1 MSLSR
6 VKKRDGRE
14 VPFEKKK
21 IEGAVARAQV
31 AVGESDTEFAGEV
44 ADVVEFAL
52 RRRHDA
58 STATRAVPTIEEI
71 QDLVEQALIELGR
84 ATVAKAYI
92 LYRDRRARLREAVQ
106 VRESAP
112 VRAPRGPTGTRVP
125 RVRMSS
131 GVEPWSKGRIVAAL
145 MNEADVPRETAVE
158 VAARVEERVFDSG
171 LVRIST
177 ALIRELVDNEL
188 IEMGLSQALRRQR
201 PVGLPRHDLRLILAD
216 PAEPS
221 SAGLEQTSVAS
232 IGAEILRRYTLDDVL
247 PEPLAEMHLRGDLW
261 LENVDAPGIAL
272 TRGLPCELYL
282 RGEAQPRAAFDLL
295 GDVAAQLLD
304 VSHGLVLED
313 VPALLQ
319 CLHKG
324 ARPARST
331 SSWLLALSALIRASG
346 KRIDLCLASSGPLI
360 RAASLR
366 TQGDEAEG
374 DAHAPAWLARLLEDL
389 HELDAA
395 AGPRVFID
403 GEDLLRLS
411 SGPLSQRA
419 IVDALLASGA
429 LVPAFGGEGERFV
442 GPGLARATGE
452 RGVIACYGAVAL
464 NLPRAAR
471 RAGAWREDQLFE
483 ELAHLVEGALDIA
496 VALQAFQRSHK
507 RRSSARASFAIAPVG
522 LCEALRWLADGE
534 LLPEQGGRVLAFLS
548 EAAQRFGA
556 ARGVAVVLTPY
567 FGARARARFAELDRE
582 LYPMVQPLLFGDA
595 QRGARERELP
605 YSEGFDLTTPDASSS
620 GSFGASHGAS
630 SALAAG
636 AALLLASQR
645 SGALHPPSILGASA
659 LGEFAPLAAWARL
672 ERQRS
677 RLRSGKHPLYALPPS
692 PSPARAQDELPYR
705 AEDADAFRPGVPDE
719 TLTRELEAL
728 LLPERS

>member
-21 IEGAVARAQV
+21 IEAAVARAQV
-31 AVGESDTEFAGEV
+31 AVGESDTDFAAEV
-44 ADVVEFAL
+44 ADIVELAL
-52 RRRHDA
+52 RRRHGT
-58 STATRAVPTIEEI
+58 STHGHGVPTIEEI

-92 LYRDRRARLREAVQ
+92 LYRDRRARLRTAVA
-106 VRESAP
+106 VRNPS
-112 VRAPRGPTGTRVP
+112 VVSRASSSRVP

-145 MNEADVPRETAVE
+145 MNEADVPRETAVD
-158 VAARVEERVFDSG
+158 VAARVEARVFDSG

-188 IEMGLSQALRRQR
+188 IEMGLAQALRRQR
-201 PVGLPRHDLRLILAD
+201 PVGLPRHDLRRILD
-216 PAEPS
+216 EPAELG
-221 SAGLEQTSVAS
+221 SAGFERTSVVS

-247 PEPLAEMHLRGDLW
+247 PETLAEMHLCGDLW
-261 LENVDAPGIAL
+261 LESVDAPELPL
-272 TRGLPCELYL
+272 TRALPSELYL
-282 RGEAQPRAAFDLL
+282 RGEPMPRAPFDML
-295 GDVAAQLLD
+295 GDVATQLLD

-324 ARPARST
+324 SRPARST
-331 SSWLLALSALIRASG
+331 STWLLALAALMRASG

-360 RAASLR
+360 RATSLR
-366 TQGDEAEG
+366 GQGEAVEG
-374 DAHAPAWLARLLEDL
+374 DAHAPAWLARFLEDL
-389 HELDAA
+389 HELEA
-395 AGPRVFID
+395 AGRPRVFID
-403 GEDLLRLS
+403 GEDLVRLS
-411 SGPLSQRA
+411 SGAQSQRA
-419 IVDALLASGA
+419 IVDALLATGT

-442 GPGLARATGE
+442 GPGLVRATGE
-452 RGVIACYGAVAL
+452 RGALACYGAVAL

-496 VALQAFQRSHK
+496 VALQSFQRSHK
-507 RRSSARASFAIAPVG
+507 RRAAARTVFAIAPVG
-522 LCEALRWLADGE
+522 LCEAMRWLADGE
-534 LLPEQGGRVLAFLS
+534 LLPEQGGRLLAFLS

-567 FGARARARFAELDRE
+567 FGSRARLRFAELDRE
-582 LYPMVQPLLFGDA
+582 MYPMVQPLLFEDA
-595 QRGARERELP
+595 QRGARTREAA
-605 YSEGFDLTTPDASSS
+605 YSEGFDLASS
-620 GSFGASHGAS
+620 GASLGAS
-630 SALAAG
+630 SALATG

-659 LGEFAPLAAWARL
+659 LGEFAPLATWTRL
-672 ERQRS
+672 ERLRS
-677 RLRSGKHPLYALPPS
+677 RLRSGKHPLYALPPTR
-692 PSPARAQDELPYR
+692 ARSQDDVQDELPY
-705 AEDADAFRPGVPDE
+705 DGDE
-719 TLTRELEAL
+719 TPAREVEAL